1 LMKIVLGILLVILLL
16 LQLRLWRGEG
26 SLADIDRLDNEI
38 AAQTAANAVLT
49 QRNDGL
55 LHEVSDLK
63 TGLDSVEEHA
73 RSELGLIKQ
82 GETYYLIV
90 DKAATTATAAAATST
105 SSTQATPIPTTSP
118 PTTTVLAQ

>member
-1 LMKIVLGILLVILLL
+1 MKIVLGVLLVILLL

-26 SLADIDRLDNEI
+26 SLSDIDRLESEI
-38 AAQTAANAVLT
+38 VAQTEANAVLA

-55 LHEVSDLK
+55 LGEVSDLK

-82 GETYYLIV
+82 DETYYLIV
-90 DKAATTATAAAATST
+90 DKDAARSAAASAP
-105 SSTQATPIPTTSP
+105 Q
-118 PTTTVLAQ
+118 Q